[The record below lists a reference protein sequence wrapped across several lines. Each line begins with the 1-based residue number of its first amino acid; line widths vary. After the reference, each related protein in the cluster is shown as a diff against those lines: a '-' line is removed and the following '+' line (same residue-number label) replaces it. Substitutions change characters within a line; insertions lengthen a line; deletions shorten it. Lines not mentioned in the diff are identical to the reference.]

1 MIGTNRELKLIQ
13 RISDCRI
20 WELTQFGDGAPDPDW
35 ISAWLTALAR
45 QRIVVLAI
53 LANQRIEGAKKVVS
67 LSHWFTGN
75 SALSGGPVARAGAE
89 HTGQD

>member
-1 MIGTNRELKLIQ
+1 MVGTNRELKSIQ
-13 RISDCRI
+13 RLSDCWI